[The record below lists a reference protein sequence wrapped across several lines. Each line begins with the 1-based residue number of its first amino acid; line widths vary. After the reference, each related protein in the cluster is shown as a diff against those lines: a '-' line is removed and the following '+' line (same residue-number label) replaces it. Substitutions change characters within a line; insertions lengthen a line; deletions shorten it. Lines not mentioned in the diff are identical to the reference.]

1 MTFDTDLDPD
11 AARAALEWLIELG
24 VDAAVG
30 DAPVD
35 AYALP
40 DHLAIP
46 KPAAAAPVPV
56 AEAAVDPVAAARAAA
71 NAAKSL
77 DDLRD
82 AVMAFDLCDLKKG
95 ARNTVFA
102 DGNPKARVMIIGEAP
117 GRDED
122 LQGKPFV
129 GHAGHLLDR
138 MFAAIDLAR
147 SNPDPDRAIYITNVL
162 PWRPPGNRDPE
173 PAEIAMLLPFLQRHV
188 ELADPDLLVL
198 VGNAA
203 CVAALGQRGIL
214 RLRGK
219 WAEAFGRPA
228 LPMTHPA
235 YLLRQPHAKR
245 EAWEDLLSLRARL
258 TAKA

>member
-198 VGNAA
+198 MGNAA